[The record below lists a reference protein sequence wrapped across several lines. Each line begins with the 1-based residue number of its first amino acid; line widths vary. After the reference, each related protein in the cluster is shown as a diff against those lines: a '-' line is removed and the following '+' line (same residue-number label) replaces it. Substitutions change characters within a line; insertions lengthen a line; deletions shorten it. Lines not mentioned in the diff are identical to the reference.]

1 MALSE
6 HWGAGQDG
14 HVIAVRGVGV
24 PAFLLI
30 PFIPYCLKKQD
41 FVILIPGSALDQAG
55 VRMETGEGLGGEAWI
70 TARRDKNSPSRVY
83 CCSSWRALCWQ
94 APY

>member
-1 MALSE
+1 MHMTS
-6 HWGAGQDG
+6 
-14 HVIAVRGVGV
+14 RGGL
-24 PAFLLI
+24 ASLTLLKHPHLTI
-30 PFIPYCLKKQD
+30 IILKNRVLGLDEIGSQFPYCLKKQD

-83 CCSSWRALCWQ
+83 CCS
-94 APY
+94 